1 MDLNPGTTGA
11 KEVLKS
17 TAVDIASGC
26 KGTGPTLGWVRSLVL
41 QKLFYGW
48 GLWGQGDYGAMG
60 TRSSPDLG
68 ATGVNL

>member
-60 TRSSPDLG
+60 TRSSPDFG